1 MSNVSKKEE
10 NGIFTDV
17 KNAVVNAAT
26 NAGTTLTQAAA
37 NVASNINK
45 TANAA
50 VNGANAVVNG
60 AAAAV
65 NGATNTAA
73 KNTNTFVNSLIPFNK
88 PANNKPS
95 NANNKPANMNNKPA
109 NMNNKPANNKP
120 ANNKPA
126 NNKPANNVFMNM
138 VPNNKNLAKANNAIN
153 ASLNNANKGGFNPAL
168 VIFITLILVFMI
180 LYAFFSEQI
189 KTGYENLVHMI
200 RKWLGLPYTP
210 DVQAEVVPIDG
221 TVATLV
227 PPPVP
232 PTEPPVDRH
241 LDANTSAVV
250 EKVLPLQSGAKEV
263 FNVATNDYTY
273 YDAEPLCKAL
283 GAELANYNQVQKSW
297 EKGADW
303 CNYGWVKGQMAVYP
317 TQKETYDRVQ
327 NGPADQKGS
336 CGTVGVNG
344 GYFDNPELKLGVNCY
359 GTKPDQS
366 THNQPSSAK
375 TPDELEE
382 LDKINRYKEDSNTI
396 PINPYNAKK
405 WSSM

>member
-1 MSNVSKKEE
+1 MSNVPKKEE
-10 NGIFTDV
+10 NGVFTDV

-50 VNGANAVVNG
+50 VNGANAAMNG
-60 AAAAV
+60 AV
-65 NGATNTAA
+65 NGANTAA
-73 KNTNTFVNSLIPFNK
+73 KGANTFVNSLIPFNK
-88 PANNKPS
+88 P
-95 NANNKPANMNNKPA
+95 MNNR
-109 NMNNKPANNKP
+109 PANNKP
-120 ANNKPA
+120 ANKPA
-126 NNKPANNVFMNM
+126 NNQPANRPANNFMNM
-138 VPNNKNLAKANNAIN
+138 VPNNKNLTKANNALVNAIN
-153 ASLNNANKGGFNPAL
+153 APLNTVNKGGFNPAL
-168 VIFITLILVFMI
+168 VIFITLILLFMI

-189 KTGYENLVHMI
+189 KTGYENLIHMI
-200 RKWLGLPYTP
+200 RKWLGLPSTP
-210 DVQAEVVPIDG
+210 DVQAEIVPIDG
-221 TVATLV
+221 NVATLV

-232 PTEPPVDRH
+232 PTEPHVDRH

-283 GAELANYNQVQKSW
+283 GAELASYNQVQKSW

-317 TQKETYDRVQ
+317 TQKDTYDKVQ

-336 CGTVGVNG
+336 CGNVGVNG

-366 THNQPSSAK
+366 THNQPSNAK

-382 LDKINRYKEDSNTI
+382 LDKINRYKEDSNNI
-396 PINPYNAKK
+396 PINPYNTKK
-405 WSSM
+405 WSSA